1 MRHPAVGG
9 VILFARNFSDSA
21 QLRQLSAAIRRTA
34 DRSLL
39 IACDQEGGLVQR
51 FCGNGFSALPAMGDI
66 ANSSAAEA
74 LALAA
79 GLVMAAELRAA
90 GVDLSFAPVLDLA
103 HGRSQVIGRRS
114 LGACPLTAARLA
126 LAVAV
131 GMKRAGMKSCGKHFP
146 GHGYARANSHTDLP
160 MDGRSFEVI
169 AKKDLT
175 PFSDWVKSD
184 GAALMTAHIIYPK
197 ADKQA
202 ADFPPFWLK
211 KILRRQ
217 LRYKGLII
225 SDDLSMAGA
234 NIGAIGKRIKA
245 AMRAGCDLCLVCQN
259 EHVDDALAA
268 AKSKKTV
275 KNIWRNL
282 APATDN
288 CVSVGDEEYGR
299 ACEMFTAF
307 ASASTQNRADL
318 P

>member
-1 MRHPAVGG
+1 
-9 VILFARNFSDSA
+9 
-21 QLRQLSAAIRRTA
+21 
-34 DRSLL
+34 
-39 IACDQEGGLVQR
+39 
-51 FCGNGFSALPAMGDI
+51 MGDI
-66 ANSSAAEA
+66 ADSSAAEA

-146 GHGYARANSHTDLP
+146 GHGYARADSHTDLP

-202 ADFPPFWLK
+202 ATFSSFWLK

-299 ACEMFTAF
+299 ACEMLTAF